1 MIPMI
6 RQTAAIVA
14 ALIAFSM
21 PSVAADADAILG
33 VWLTPQKDG
42 TFEIYRTDDN
52 KYFGKILGGDGP
64 EQFDT
69 KNPDPELR
77 TRSLVGVNFLS
88 DFTYNTDKAEWV
100 DGTIYDPNNGR
111 TYDCKMW
118 LDDTDPTK
126 LNARGF
132 LGIAAFGRT
141 EIFTRVEDGGTAQ
154 AGE

>member
-1 MIPMI
+1 MMPNL
-6 RQTAAIVA
+6 RKAAMAMAV
-14 ALIAFSM
+14 LISFTL
-21 PSVAADADAILG
+21 PSFASDPDAILG

-69 KNPDPELR
+69 KNPDPDLR
-77 TRSLVGVNFLS
+77 SRSLVGVNFLS
-88 DFTYNTDKAEWV
+88 DFAYNADKAEWV
-100 DGTIYDPNNGR
+100 DGKIYDPNNGR

-118 LDDTDPTK
+118 LDAEDPSK

-141 EIFTRVEDGGTAQ
+141 EVFTRVAQGNDTQ